1 MSPFWGRFIA
11 SVAGLVVISVLF
23 SGVHIS
29 GAPAF
34 IIAAFMIGIVN
45 ATIRPLVHLL
55 ALPLSIVT
63 FGIFALVINGACL
76 GLAAFLTPNFA
87 VDGCFTAVFA
97 AIVLSFVSAFTSK
110 AIGVEDDE

>member
-11 SVAGLVVISVLF
+11 NIAGLVVISVTF
-23 SGVHIS
+23 GGVQIK
-29 GAPAF
+29 GALAF
-34 IIAAFMIGIVN
+34 FIAAIMVGLVN
-45 ATIRPLVHLL
+45 ATIRPMVQLM

-76 GLAAFLTPNFA
+76 LLAAFLTPGFS
-87 VDGCFTAVFA
+87 VDGCFTAIFA
-97 AIVLSFVSAFTSK
+97 SIVLSIVSAFTSK